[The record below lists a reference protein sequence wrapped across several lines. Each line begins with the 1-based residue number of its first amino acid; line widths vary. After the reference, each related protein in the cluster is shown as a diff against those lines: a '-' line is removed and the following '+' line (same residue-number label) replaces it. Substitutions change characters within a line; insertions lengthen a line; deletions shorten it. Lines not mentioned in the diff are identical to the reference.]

1 MVRGLAWASLGLAGA
16 VLILPFCL
24 QALALRVTD
33 NAIEE
38 LRPAVAQAE
47 ELRRGITADG
57 AGREVL
63 AQEMHRTGD
72 VLQVLATITRIL
84 PDDTYL
90 TDFAL
95 RSLHLT
101 IGGRSASAP
110 RLITGLSGDP
120 AIRNA
125 AFAAPV
131 TRVEGATSDVFS
143 IQGEIVPDGAVVA
156 GRAPRARVANYA
168 CPFSWW
174 PVAEPLGRHAWPED
188 YSGASPSNKM
198 LPKSSRRPRRQSRLT
213 WPMPLRRVQQ
223 ALINRWALA
232 STSRERNI
240 GRGDRSRSTKSS
252 SRVRRCGDAPNN
264 PGSFRSSIMAIRR
277 SSATHDFASAS
288 DTSPSASWT
297 KLPRPCDTDLVS
309 IAVLEDLVSRVR
321 HGTLL
326 ISGDEISDVL
336 YGNAHRIIATT
347 RDNSRPSI

>member
-1 MVRGLAWASLGLAGA
+1 MTELLPRFLTGSASRARNGIVVVANTSGDITIWLRRKGREEALTEGVAARMASRKEVLLRPPAEVVLEKLHVVPAASRRELDQMLRHELARISPFPAEALFWDWRGRVSRADKTRSQIALTMVPRVAVAGVLERLAAVGIQPRFLEVGPLDRPRLLPIADVAQQRTEGQVVRGLAWASLGLAGA

-143 IQGEIVPDGAVVA
+143 IQGEIVP
-156 GRAPRARVANYA
+156 
-168 CPFSWW
+168 
-174 PVAEPLGRHAWPED
+174 
-188 YSGASPSNKM
+188 
-198 LPKSSRRPRRQSRLT
+198 
-213 WPMPLRRVQQ
+213 
-223 ALINRWALA
+223 
-232 STSRERNI
+232 
-240 GRGDRSRSTKSS
+240 
-252 SRVRRCGDAPNN
+252 
-264 PGSFRSSIMAIRR
+264 
-277 SSATHDFASAS
+277 
-288 DTSPSASWT
+288 
-297 KLPRPCDTDLVS
+297 
-309 IAVLEDLVSRVR
+309 
-321 HGTLL
+321 
-326 ISGDEISDVL
+326 
-336 YGNAHRIIATT
+336 
-347 RDNSRPSI
+347 